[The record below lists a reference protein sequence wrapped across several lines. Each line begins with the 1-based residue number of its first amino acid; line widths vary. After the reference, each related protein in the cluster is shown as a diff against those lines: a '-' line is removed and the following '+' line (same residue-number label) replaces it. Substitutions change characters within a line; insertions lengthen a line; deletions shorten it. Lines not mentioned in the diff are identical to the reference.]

1 MVISIFISW
10 TITTITNVFQERTK
24 VLHVLHVIYV
34 KLHLFLV
41 P

>member
-10 TITTITNVFQERTK
+10 IIATVTNVFQERTK
-24 VLHVLHVIYV
+24 VLHVLHVTYV
-34 KLHLFLV
+34 KFFLV